1 MSSLKKKFKLK
12 GKAIASRLTGISCPI
27 AGINWEPPVDEQEK
41 ARKLIV
47 FLSDRRVLYN
57 PFHMEIGD
65 YVIDS
70 VLRIRERL
78 IHDLEEIRSDSV
90 LRESLL
96 AMSAACRKFMDE
108 NPRST

>member
-1 MSSLKKKFKLK
+1 MKILADYREKK
-12 GKAIASRLTGISCPI
+12 
-27 AGINWEPPVDEQEK
+27 
-41 ARKLIV
+41 
-47 FLSDRRVLYN
+47 VLEYLN
-57 PFHMEIGD
+57 EIETEVRALEIGD

-70 VLRIRERL
+70 VLRIRVRL